1 MILVILS
8 CAGPIGGLKN
18 TERSGAQVRI
28 GNTGR
33 RDNLRITVKL
43 YSDLRVYQRNRPD
56 PFEIDLPDRADVATL
71 IRRLGIDSQKHEIIV
86 GINGELGHPDS
97 SLDEGDEVMLV
108 TPMQGGLGTCEG
120 VLAR

>member
-1 MILVILS
+1 
-8 CAGPIGGLKN
+8 
-18 TERSGAQVRI
+18 
-28 GNTGR
+28 
-33 RDNLRITVKL
+33 
-43 YSDLRVYQRNRPD
+43 VYQRNRPD

-108 TPMQGGLGTCEG
+108 TPMQGGLGTWKR
-120 VLAR
+120 VPAR